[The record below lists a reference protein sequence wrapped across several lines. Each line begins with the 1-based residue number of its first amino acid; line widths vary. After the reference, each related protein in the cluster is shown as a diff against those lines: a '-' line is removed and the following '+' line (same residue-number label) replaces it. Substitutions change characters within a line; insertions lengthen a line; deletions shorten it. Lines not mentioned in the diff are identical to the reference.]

1 MPPSN
6 DSHANTAERA
16 YYFGH
21 GYSGARNT
29 GLSICSPLPPFAILP
44 SSHARLI
51 VEPEDNFLLLL
62 RRLLLIH
69 RIRLDKRGNL
79 QSIV

>member
-29 GLSICSPLPPFAILP
+29 GLSISSPLPPFAILP

-51 VEPEDNFLLLL
+51 VEPNFLLL

>member
-51 VEPEDNFLLLL
+51 VEPNFLLL

-69 RIRLDKRGNL
+69 RTRLDKRGNL

>member
-51 VEPEDNFLLLL
+51 VEPNFLLL

>member
-51 VEPEDNFLLLL
+51 VEPNFLLL

-69 RIRLDKRGNL
+69 RIRLDKIKEEICNL
-79 QSIV
+79 